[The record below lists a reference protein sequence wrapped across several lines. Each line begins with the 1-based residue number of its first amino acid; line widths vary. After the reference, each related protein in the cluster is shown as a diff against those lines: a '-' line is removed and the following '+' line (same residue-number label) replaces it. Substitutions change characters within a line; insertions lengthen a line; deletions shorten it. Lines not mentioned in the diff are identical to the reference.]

1 MTMPVESMPLRWFV
15 LTLGCVALLAVG
27 QVLFKIAALEWRVE
41 GWSWATLRNFLSLP
55 MLVALAVYA
64 VATIA
69 WVFVLRFVPLVVA
82 YSVFSLAFI
91 ITPLLAHFALDEP
104 LALRTLVGGAII
116 VVGVVVAVT

>member
-1 MTMPVESMPLRWFV
+1 MPLRWFV

>member
-1 MTMPVESMPLRWFV
+1 MPVEAVPLRWFM
-15 LTLGCVALLAVG
+15 LTLGCVALLAIG

-41 GWSWATLRNFLSLP
+41 GWSWATLRNFVSMP
-55 MLVALAVYA
+55 MLAALAVYA
-64 VATIA
+64 IATIA
-69 WVFVLRFVPLVVA
+69 WIFVLRFVPLVAA

-91 ITPLLAHFALDEP
+91 LTPLFAHFVLDEP

>member
-1 MTMPVESMPLRWFV
+1 MPVESMPLRWFV